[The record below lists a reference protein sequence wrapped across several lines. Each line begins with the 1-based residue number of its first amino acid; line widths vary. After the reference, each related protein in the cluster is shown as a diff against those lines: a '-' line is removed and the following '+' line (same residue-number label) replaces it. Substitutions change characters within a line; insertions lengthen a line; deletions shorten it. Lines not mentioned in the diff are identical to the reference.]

1 MQVLD
6 WFRHLSKS
14 NAMKRNF
21 IASIEDNATEKID
34 QIAGELRQQG
44 CTIKQVLKLSGII
57 TGYSS
62 GKEARLEDLKVTGI
76 KYIEEDR
83 EARAL
88 GDD

>member
-1 MQVLD
+1 
-6 WFRHLSKS
+6 
-14 NAMKRNF
+14 MKRNF
-21 IASIEDNATEKID
+21 IASVEENATGRIE

-57 TGYSS
+57 TGSSS
-62 GKEARLEDLKVTGI
+62 GKESKLEELKVSGI

-83 EARAL
+83 EASAL

>member
-1 MQVLD
+1 
-6 WFRHLSKS
+6 
-14 NAMKRNF
+14 MKRNF
-21 IASIEDNATEKID
+21 IASVEDNATGKIEE
-34 QIAGELRQQG
+34 IAGELRQQG
-44 CTIKQVLKLSGII
+44 CTINQVLKLSGII
-57 TGYSS
+57 TGCSS

>member
-1 MQVLD
+1 
-6 WFRHLSKS
+6 
-14 NAMKRNF
+14 MKRNF
-21 IASIEDNATEKID
+21 IASVEEDASDKID

-57 TGYSS
+57 TGCSS
-62 GKEARLEDLKVTGI
+62 GNEARLEDLKVAGI

-83 EARAL
+83 EIRAL

>member
-1 MQVLD
+1 
-6 WFRHLSKS
+6 
-14 NAMKRNF
+14 MKRNF
-21 IASIEDNATEKID
+21 IASVEENATGRIE

-57 TGYSS
+57 IGSSS
-62 GKEARLEDLKVTGI
+62 GKESKLEELKVSGI

-83 EARAL
+83 AVGAL